1 MIKRGRYAGETRVK
15 AMKAF
20 GRFEERDLS
29 TLEGYSVRLDVFDG
43 PSVICP
49 DTLLPAV
56 CCDPDGSCADGN
68 DGWCCNDIFYCSN
81 DDAEYAEE
89 EGGILCP
96 RTDDDDTGLLDGD
109 SFLTSLACCMIEV
122 KEEKEDLD
130 RMLSVFN

>member
-1 MIKRGRYAGETRVK
+1 
-15 AMKAF
+15 MKAF
-20 GRFEERDLS
+20 GRFEDPDLS
-29 TLEGYSVRLDVFDG
+29 TFAGYSVRLEVFDG

-89 EGGILCP
+89 NGGILCP
-96 RTDDDDTGLLDGD
+96 STDDDDTGSIG
-109 SFLTSLACCMIEV
+109 LACCMIEV